1 MLSRLCS
8 RSAFAFAIA
17 IASAS
22 TLALDPPQRPFTLH
36 WAGGNGPGNSGEAW
50 RDWAGAVNFGTV
62 PMQRNMVV
70 LYQSEAGLYP
80 VAGVHQVEAD
90 PDWMRRHFI
99 RLGAWVQQ
107 SIPDPNFSGYA
118 VIDYEQW
125 EWCWAMLNNAHS
137 NQGPDARDFD
147 FKDDWRDFIRQSNPS
162 ALQGAG
168 GLNEEAVFERTYND
182 AVRRFLTATIN
193 ECRRLRPHAKWGFY
207 NSPPKSYY
215 AYVFPERVAPYRTML
230 SRDLQ
235 WMVDVSDALF
245 PDVYALCYTIP
256 DAAQHASYQDF
267 ESSHRTYVAGNI
279 QTAIQMARGKPVI
292 AFYWLRYHDS
302 TGPYAYTFVSDLNL
316 RIALDVCKR
325 EGANG
330 MAIWEAFNSTAALNQ
345 FQQFYTTSATPLM
358 MQYITDSA
366 GNLGGQGTQP
376 PQGSGSGDA
385 GGSGA
390 GTGSGSAGGSSSA
403 GGGSGSNAS
412 GSNGS
417 GGASSDPNP
426 LETPYV
432 NVRPTEP
439 TGSNNNGDSTNRDE
453 VNDRR
458 DARGNNAANSG
469 GNTSG
474 NGSGAQGGGS
484 PAGGGSNGGPSNSE
498 SPGPGGSSG
507 GSAGGGG
514 SGDDPNVSARRS
526 GALRDRSERRAA
538 EIRHGNIVA
547 NAVANNG
554 RQGRGAQ
561 RFSRPATVSGTS
573 TTDGRRP

>member
-1 MLSRLCS
+1 MLSRFWS
-8 RSAFAFAIA
+8 RTGLLAAALIA
-17 IASAS
+17 ASAHAAG
-22 TLALDPPQRPFTLH
+22 TQRPFFVH
-36 WAGGNGPGNSGEAW
+36 WAGSNASGSATSEPW
-50 RDWAGAVNFGTV
+50 RDWAASVEFGSV
-62 PMQRNMVV
+62 PMRRDMVV
-70 LYQSEAGLYP
+70 LYEGDLGLYP
-80 VAGVHQVEAD
+80 QAGVHQVEAD
-90 PDWMRRHFI
+90 PDWMRRHFLRI
-99 RLGAWVQQ
+99 AQWMTHA
-107 SIPDPNFSGYA
+107 IPDPNYDGYA

-125 EWCWAMLNNAHS
+125 EWCWALLQNVPS
-137 NQGPDARDFD
+137 NQGPDARDRD
-147 FKDDWRDFIRQSNPS
+147 FKDDWRAFMRQSNPS
-162 ALQGAG
+162 ALQGANA
-168 GLNEEAVFERTYND
+168 LNEEAVFERTYNE

-193 ECRRLRPHAKWGFY
+193 ECKRLRPRAKWGFY
-207 NSPPKSYY
+207 NNPPVSYY
-215 AYVFPERVAPYRTML
+215 GYVGSNNFRATL
-230 SRDLQ
+230 QRDLQ
-235 WMVDVSDALF
+235 WLCDVSDALF
-245 PDVYALCYTIP
+245 PNTYAVNYTIA
-256 DAAQHASYQDF
+256 DAATHAPYQDF
-267 ESSHRTYVAGNI
+267 ERHHRDYIAANI
-279 QTAIQMARGKPVI
+279 ETAALMARGKPI
-292 AFYWLRYHDS
+292 INFYCLRYHDS
-302 TGPYAYTFVSDLNL
+302 TGPYAYTFVNPLNL
-316 RIALDVCKR
+316 RVALDVSKQS
-325 EGANG
+325 GANG
-330 MAIWEAFNSTAALNQ
+330 IAIWEAFNSTAALNQ
-345 FQQFYTTSATPLM
+345 FQQFFTTSATPIM
-358 MQYITDSA
+358 MQYVTDDA
-366 GNLGGQGTQP
+366 GNLISQGTQP

-417 GGASSDPNP
+417 GGGSSDPNP